1 MSTIR
6 KIVEMADQLR
16 ENAIPLE
23 VKVGWIAELDG
34 IVALELMRLDV
45 GELEQFRYDPEAD
58 LDKEPLVRFPHENIY
73 HYWLCA
79 KIDAEN
85 GEYNRYQNSMQL
97 YNGAYLA
104 YRTWYSRV
112 YDPANKPP
120 VAPSAYFQGGSGTG
134 TVSMTIGQIVDLAD
148 QLRENAI
155 PFELKVRW
163 VGELDALI
171 AADVMGFDVL
181 ELEQFR
187 YDPEADLQRQ
197 PLVRFPH
204 SGMYHYWLCAKIDAE
219 NGEYK
224 RYQNSMQLYNAAFM
238 NFRTWFSRVYGVFGS
253 GRVPTHYLSAY
264 GLAVQQGYPGTLKEW
279 LLSLI
284 GPQGPQG
291 ERGPQGEPGNVFDE
305 LTPEQLERIRGPQG
319 IQGNPGPQGE
329 PGVKGEPG
337 TSVTV
342 TNVVTS
348 TADGGKN
355 VVNFS
360 DGTTMTVRNGSTGS
374 RGETGAQGPQ
384 GERGPQ
390 GAPGAPGSDATV
402 TKENI
407 EAALGYTPA
416 NDEGV
421 ADAFNTAWTEFERV
435 YNSLRQKVET
445 NVFEFALTDLDERLL
460 TLWKQLSGF
469 DRTEGS
475 VKQYVDEAVSNA
487 SECADGFSP
496 VATVQQTEGGA
507 VITITDKTGT
517 TTATVTNGK
526 DGQPGE
532 KGEKGDTGPQ
542 GIQGPKGDT
551 GTTGPQ
557 GPKGDQGIQGEPG
570 EKGEKGDTGPQ
581 GIQGPKGDTG
591 ATGPQGPKGDQGI
604 QGEPG
609 EKGEKGDPGSDA
621 TVTKANI
628 VAALGYN
635 PANSDEMW
643 EHIESAEDR
652 ITYLENSVSPYSY
665 EFYYWDNGDGTYGAD
680 GAHDYEAILEAYG
693 NGYRVSVCTYNED
706 SLYVFNLSEI
716 CTDCIVFTSPEFE
729 VRHYA
734 DGRWQMT
741 KRDIVADV
749 IAALPIYNG
758 EVVDV

>member
-1 MSTIR
+1 MSTI
-6 KIVEMADQLR
+6 KQILDLVDQLR
-16 ENAIPLE
+16 ENGFPASL
-23 VKVGWIAELDG
+23 KVRWIGELDAL
-34 IVALELMRLDV
+34 VALEVMHQSM
-45 GELEQFRYDPEAD
+45 EEAAQYQYDPQTD
-58 LDKEPLVRFPHENIY
+58 LEKTPLLQFPHDGLY
-73 HYWLCA
+73 HYWLSA
-79 KIDAEN
+79 KMDAEN
-85 GEYNRYQNSMQL
+85 GEYSRYQNSMKL
-97 YNGAYLA
+97 YNAAYLDF
-104 YRTWYSRV
+104 RTWYSRV
-112 YDPANKPP
+112 YDPARVPASSP
-120 VAPSAYFQGGSGTG
+120 DPYFQNLVPGTG
-134 TVSMTIGQIVDLAD
+134 QALSIGQLVEVADL
-148 QLRENAI
+148 LRPNALPQEI
-155 PFELKVRW
+155 KVRW
-163 VGELDALI
+163 IGELDALI
-171 AADVMGFDVL
+171 AADVMGLDVL
-181 ELEQFR
+181 ELEQFC
-187 YDPEADLQRQ
+187 YDPEADLARE

-204 SGMYHYWLCAKIDAE
+204 NGMYHYWLCAKIDAE
-219 NGEYK
+219 NGEYI
-224 RYQNSMQLYNAAFM
+224 RYQNSMQLYNAVFG
-238 NFRTWFSRVYGVFGS
+238 NFRAWFSRVYNVFGC
-253 GRVPTHYLSAY
+253 GKCEPTHYFSAY
-264 GLAVQQGYPGTLKEW
+264 GLAVQQGYPGTLEQW
-279 LLSLI
+279 LHDLI
-284 GPQGPQG
+284 GPTGPIGPQ
-291 ERGPQGEPGNVFDE
+291 GPQGEPGNVFDE

-319 IQGNPGPQGE
+319 EQGVQGPKGDPGERGPQGE
-329 PGVKGEPG
+329 
-337 TSVTV
+337 
-342 TNVVTS
+342 
-348 TADGGKN
+348 
-355 VVNFS
+355 
-360 DGTTMTVRNGSTGS
+360 
-374 RGETGAQGPQ
+374 RGLQGPQ
-384 GERGPQ
+384 GERGLQGPQ
-390 GAPGAPGSDATV
+390 GERGLQGEPGEPGSDATV

-416 NDEGV
+416 DAEEVERMDQGLNAAFESV
-421 ADAFNTAWTEFERV
+421 WRSFEDAFNEIST
-435 YNSLRQKVET
+435 
-445 NVFEFALTDLDERLL
+445 LDEQVKANIDMVNNFDSDLADL
-460 TLWKQLSGF
+460 TNGQKEINRELEEL
-469 DRTEGS
+469 R
-475 VKQYVDEAVSNA
+475 EAVEA
-487 SECADGFSP
+487 GGADGFSP

-526 DGQPGE
+526 DGQ
-532 KGEKGDTGPQ
+532 
-542 GIQGPKGDT
+542 
-551 GTTGPQ
+551 
-557 GPKGDQGIQGEPG
+557 PG

-758 EVVDV
+758 EVEEV